1 MMPRDRRL
9 LALGVVVVAAVAAA
23 AGIGFAALNSDSDDS
38 EAGPAVTQGDADC
51 NQIVNAADALAV
63 LAKAAD
69 SETSA
74 ACVHL
79 AGDVNCDE
87 KIEPQDAALILEYSA
102 LGGFDE
108 PASLECPE
116 PGAVVATP
124 TPTAT
129 PTQPGSGPPSG
140 SGAAS
145 ATNTPGGRTAA
156 TPTAP
161 VSTQPVVTPTPAPGA
176 PCAGPGGGPGLPGGS
191 PGSPQAG
198 AYGVQPF
205 LPESYLSDAG
215 DSAIE
220 FALIPGRPN
229 EALIALQSGYIY
241 RVPFNQGFAPQL
253 WGDIHTSVDF
263 GGEEGL
269 LSLAFSPNY
278 QNDCRVYLYYTRG
291 SPQPSVLSRFSA
303 SPEGGLNEASEE
315 ILITVDQPYANHNGG
330 HIVFGNDGLLYLGYG
345 DGGSGGDPENRA
357 QNMSTLLGKV
367 IRIDVSGGTGYSIP
381 GDNPFADGNG
391 GARDEIYALGF
402 RNPYRFSVDPV
413 TGDIWVGDV
422 GQRDWEEVT
431 KLQKGGN
438 FGWDCYEGPD
448 QYDYT
453 SDKCDGKTLIPP
465 RAYYDHSGGNQAVT
479 GGVIYRGDDMPEL
492 YGWYVYADFYS
503 GRIWA
508 LNPAAGSGEVQ
519 IGDVSINIASFTLA
533 ADGEIYLVSYSNGI
547 YKLAR

>member
-1 MMPRDRRL
+1 MLENRRVL
-9 LALGVVVVAAVAAA
+9 TLGSAAVAAIATA
-23 AGIGFAALNSDSDDS
+23 AVIGFVALSSDSNDS
-38 EAGPAVTQGDADC
+38 EAGAAVTQGDADC
-51 NQIVNAADALAV
+51 NQVVNAVDALAV
-63 LAKAAD
+63 LAVASD
-69 SETSA
+69 SATNA

-79 AGDVNCDE
+79 AGDVNCDDR
-87 KIEPQDAALILEYSA
+87 IEAADAALILEFSA
-102 LGGFDE
+102 LGDFTQ
-108 PASLECPE
+108 PAGLECPE
-116 PGAVVATP
+116 PGTIVATP

-129 PTQPGSGPPSG
+129 PTEPGSGSPTASDG
-140 SGAAS
+140 AS
-145 ATNTPGGRTAA
+145 ATTTPGASSR

-161 VSTQPVVTPTPAPGA
+161 GGTPPGVTPTPAPGA
-176 PCAGPGGGPGLPGGS
+176 PCAGPGGGPSLPGGS
-191 PGSPQAG
+191 PGSPQSG
-198 AYGVQPF
+198 AYSPQSF
-205 LPESYLSDAG
+205 LPESYLGDAG
-215 DSAIE
+215 DAAIE

-241 RVPFNQGFAPQL
+241 RVALNQAFAPQL

-291 SPQPSVLSRFSA
+291 SPQPSVLSRFTST
-303 SPEGGLNEASEE
+303 PEGGLNEASEE

-330 HIVFGNDGLLYLGYG
+330 HIVFGNDGLLYFGYG
-345 DGGSGGDPENRA
+345 DGGSGGDPQDRA
-357 QNMSTLLGKV
+357 QNLSTLLGKF
-367 IRIDVSGGTGYSIP
+367 IRIDVSGATSYSIP
-381 GDNPFADGNG
+381 GDNPFADGAG

-413 TGDIWVGDV
+413 TGDMWVGDV
-422 GQRDWEEVT
+422 GQQEWEEVT

-438 FGWDCYEGPD
+438 FGWDCYEGPS

-465 RAYYDHSGGNQAVT
+465 RAWYDHSGGNQAIT

-503 GRIWA
+503 GRIWG
-508 LNPAAGSGEVQ
+508 LNPAAASGEVLLAETA
-519 IGDVSINIASFTLA
+519 INIASFTLA